1 MYNIYFHTFKV
12 IPELYLVHQI
22 SPFSMLRISN
32 WKVSFYN
39 QNRKSFRNFGQF
51 RIGKIMILTTSNF
64 WEDPLST
71 TAICLSP
78 PGVPPRGPSSAPIWS
93 PSCSSLRTCPSWP
106 SYSSSPCPPASLAR
120 ISVWKINSHVFH
132 KILLIRFAYTIWKCK
147 IKIKIK
153 IE

>member
-1 MYNIYFHTFKV
+1 
-12 IPELYLVHQI
+12 
-22 SPFSMLRISN
+22 MLRISN

-39 QNRKSFRNFGQF
+39 QNRKSFRNFGQS

-120 ISVWKINSHVFH
+120 IIVWKINSHVFH
-132 KILLIRFAYTIWKCK
+132 KILLIRFVYTIWKCLGSVK
-147 IKIKIK
+147 FQIIPRTLSERAILLLCQS
-153 IE
+153 